1 MGTLREALEYPFL
14 KVGLIMLVLALV
26 ISAMGLY
33 GVDKSYSSN
42 GTLGEGRYLLGDED
56 FEKSYVY
63 YNRTLV
69 ISSSN
74 ATFSVVQGN
83 VTEKYALLNGTVEI
97 IPTTRPVIDVFNG
110 TINYTY
116 TVSAKDYPYAIYSLI
131 AFVLMLVGTV
141 MAFMGYTQFLR
152 DIKEGKR

>member
-14 KVGLIMLVLALV
+14 RAGLIMLLLALI

-42 GTLGEGRYLLGDED
+42 GTLGKGRHFLGDED

-63 YNRTLV
+63 YNRTLI

-74 ATFSVVQGN
+74 ATFSVIQGN
-83 VTEKYALLNGTVEI
+83 ATEKYTQLNGTVKI

-110 TINYTY
+110 TVNYTY

-141 MAFMGYTQFLR
+141 MAFIGYTHFLR
-152 DIKEGKR
+152 DVKEGKR